1 MRLVP
6 WVELMV
12 CWFAWAYPFIF
23 RAPHF
28 QKRASVTAS
37 KPSIVGLFLEC
48 LAIFTAFAF
57 RLPPETGPGT
67 ARVAASLV
75 FAVLAAVLSWTS
87 VQHLGRQFRVRAGLY
102 EDHELVRTGPYA
114 LVRHPIYASLLA
126 ALLCTLLLLTPWQWG
141 RCRWRCS
148 WQARKSAS
156 APRTAFWPPVSTS
169 ALSEKRR
176 LTLSTVGKSATC
188 LEFQLL
194 RSSPTG

>member
-75 FAVLAAVLSWTS
+75 FAGMAAVLSWTS

-102 EDHELVRTGPYA
+102 EDHELVRAGPYA

-141 RCRWRCS
+141 LASLALFLAGTEIRVRTEDRLLAS
-148 WQARKSAS
+148 RFHQRFVEYRKKVPAYV
-156 APRTAFWPPVSTS
+156 PF
-169 ALSEKRR
+169 
-176 LTLSTVGKSATC
+176 
-188 LEFQLL
+188 L
-194 RSSPTG
+194 R

>member
-6 WVELMV
+6 RVELMV

-28 QKRASVTAS
+28 QKRASITAS

-141 RCRWRCS
+141 LASLALFLAGTEIRVRTEDRLLAS
-148 WQARKSAS
+148 RFHQRFVEYRKKVPAYV
-156 APRTAFWPPVSTS
+156 PF
-169 ALSEKRR
+169 
-176 LTLSTVGKSATC
+176 
-188 LEFQLL
+188 L
-194 RSSPTG
+194 R

>member
-1 MRLVP
+1 MCIRDREIGIRIGGLAFGELDRGTTITVLRLSFRDVYKRQ
-6 WVELMV
+6 
-12 CWFAWAYPFIF
+12 AWAYPFIF

-141 RCRWRCS
+141 L
-148 WQARKSAS
+148 AS
-156 APRTAFWPPVSTS
+156 LALFLAGTEIRVRTEDRL
-169 ALSEKRR
+169 LS
-176 LTLSTVGKSATC
+176 LIHI
-188 LEFQLL
+188 
-194 RSSPTG
+194 